1 MSKSIL
7 ITDEKGIVVK
17 KKSITEAAKYLKV
30 NKETVNN
37 WLKGKNKPQG
47 GLKGYTFKLIE
58 EDDNGNFQ
66 DYEGYDCDKR
76 TGLPLPNTKNIKHWL
91 ELNYDSF
98 EYNEL
103 TDNLEVNKK
112 PIDDFL
118 VDCMCVQMEEDI
130 SINNDKKTKQ
140 SITDLCVPNS
150 YNPLKQK
157 IESFKWDG
165 KKRAEE
171 FFIKFLGAF
180 DTPLNRKYTRCWLK
194 AAIKRLYEPG
204 CMWDQMLILYDRQG
218 GTGKTKIFERLS
230 LDNYAMNIDISNKDG
245 ISVMNTAWIINFDEL
260 ARFDKK
266 DMNMLKTFI
275 TTRMDVNRLA
285 YARYAKEFKRHCVFC
300 GTTNEQFFLRDYTS
314 ERERRFWIMN
324 CNGVR
329 RDDSWWKEN
338 LPDSYI
344 EQVWAEVKQ
353 WYDED
358 PSIEGLT
365 VQEKDEEEMIQV
377 GHKSF
382 KKDTKTMLEVESILN
397 GKYSVNA
404 LQNFK
409 VFKKEAT
416 SLDSVDVQ
424 VCELKKVDVRWISAI
439 TGHPEDYI
447 KAVVLSMPGWLI
459 QDGFA
464 VKTDQ
469 FRIDVG

>member
-1 MSKSIL
+1 MKCIL
-7 ITDEKGIVVK
+7 ITDNKGVVSK
-17 KKSITEAAKYLKV
+17 KKSMSEVAKSLNVDV
-30 NKETVNN
+30 NTVRHWVNGDCEP
-37 WLKGKNKPQG
+37 KG
-47 GLKGYTFKLIE
+47 GLKGYKFQVIE
-58 EDDNGNFQ
+58 EEEGDGMVSL
-66 DYEGYDCDKR
+66 EGYDLDKK
-76 TGLPLPNTKNIKHWL
+76 TGLPQATTKNIQIWL
-91 ELNYDSF
+91 MEHYDTF
-98 EYNEL
+98 AYNEL
-103 TDNLEVNKK
+103 TDNLEVDGK

-118 VDCMCVQMEEDI
+118 MDRICVGMEKTI
-130 SINNDKKTKQ
+130 GINNDKKTKQ
-140 SITDLCVPNS
+140 SITDLCVPNA
-150 YNPLKQK
+150 YNPLKKK
-157 IESFKWDG
+157 IESFTWDG
-165 KKRAEE
+165 QERAEG

-230 LDNYAMNIDISNKDG
+230 LDNYASNIDITNKDG

-266 DMNMLKTFI
+266 DMNTLKTFI

-329 RDDSWWKEN
+329 RDDGWWKEN

-344 EQVWAEVKQ
+344 EQVWAEVKH

-365 VQEKDEEEMIQV
+365 VQEKDEEEMVQV

-382 KKDTKTMLEVESILN
+382 NKDTKTMLEVESILK

-404 LQNFK
+404 LESFK

-416 SLDSVDVQ
+416 SLETGDVQ

-447 KAVVLSMPGWLI
+447 KAIVLSVPGWLI
-459 QDGFA
+459 RDGFA

-469 FRIDVG
+469 FGLEM